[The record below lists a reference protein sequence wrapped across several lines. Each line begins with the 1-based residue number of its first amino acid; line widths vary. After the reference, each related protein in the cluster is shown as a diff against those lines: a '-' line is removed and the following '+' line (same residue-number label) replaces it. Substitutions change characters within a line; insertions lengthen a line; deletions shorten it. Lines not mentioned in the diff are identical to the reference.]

1 MFDFTNAPMIVTTKE
16 VAIVAR
22 AVVAP
27 ICVSA
32 VLFTTTNSFSAF
44 INICINTHEHNT
56 ISLIIIALLWIF
68 PLINHGNP
76 KIPLLSICARFPQ
89 PITCSIGRI
98 YRIVG
103 NFNLAGIN

>member
-44 INICINTHEHNT
+44 INICINTHVHNT
-56 ISLIIIALLWIF
+56 KSVIIIVLLWTFLNI
-68 PLINHGNP
+68 IMISHGNP
-76 KIPLLSICARFPQ
+76 KILLCARFPQ
-89 PITCSIGRI
+89 PSTHMTLCTPW
-98 YRIVG
+98 
-103 NFNLAGIN
+103 LASL